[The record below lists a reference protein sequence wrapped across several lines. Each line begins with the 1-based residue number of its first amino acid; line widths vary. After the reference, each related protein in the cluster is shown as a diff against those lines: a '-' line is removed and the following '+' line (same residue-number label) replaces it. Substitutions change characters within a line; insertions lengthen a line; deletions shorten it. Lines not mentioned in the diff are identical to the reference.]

1 MVEGLRDDAPRAEP
15 VLLCVLAAGMKSL
28 AELAQK
34 VVVSRAEPQL

>member
-1 MVEGLRDDAPRAEP
+1 MRPGPSP